1 MTSSMVWGRKR
12 SAKGAWDMATA
23 INGDMASLS
32 DGGMTI
38 KSFEGFFW
46 GSVCKIRWIGCMV
59 GRFPLRY
66 GFWRVA
72 SKEEGQWQE
81 SWIRFN
87 RGLLMRT

>member
-38 KSFEGFFW
+38 KSFEGIFW
-46 GSVCKIRWIGCMV
+46 DWCVKSAGLGVWLAGSR
-59 GRFPLRY
+59 
-66 GFWRVA
+66 
-72 SKEEGQWQE
+72 
-81 SWIRFN
+81 
-87 RGLLMRT
+87 